1 MAWIALTPIAALG
14 LVLSELFR
22 FYSLSASA
30 SEKVDSAEDGIV
42 ADFDDE
48 KAKDETEIENI
59 EQGDDVAISILE
71 ASR

>member
-1 MAWIALTPIAALG
+1 
-14 LVLSELFR
+14 LST
-22 FYSLSASA
+22 SA

-48 KAKDETEIENI
+48 KTKDETEMENI
-59 EQGDDVAISILE
+59 EECDDVAILE